1 MPARKAPRAP
11 LISIDMRSDG
21 LVVDDE
27 RLTQRLLSRLLAA
40 LLQAH
45 GEGLARA
52 EAPSTRAALRDRMA
66 GLPELHRTQLWRALQ
81 CLDDSPLRGLVQC
94 AGRSAGPFWLDD
106 EELQR
111 CRITVQGKRLTATAL
126 AGFLGQRRDAAG
138 ALPVL
143 SLPSPR
149 RATARGT
156 ASSLP
161 SLGYVAALA
170 RADMLIDRGELYPA
184 RQALQDAQAHLRT
197 DDALEAAALSMRRAR
212 VARRLGDWAGVQ
224 AELRELAVI
233 AQRARLSPA
242 ARRQLDARQHLLA
255 AWHLYGSLGNTAAAL
270 ARLQQVD
277 AAAQTADLH
286 LCSDCCNLGGI
297 LLRELALS
305 EGDSTRAA
313 QATACLGEAV
323 RSAALAGLPD
333 ALQIAA
339 ANLANSL
346 SALHEAG
353 LLPQQQA
360 GTAVDWLLLSEA
372 VCAQW
377 SIGRSSLLNMV
388 FLLRLAAAHDLDF
401 ARVSAA
407 ARAQGQT
414 LHARSF
420 AALAADTWT
429 TRERVHSQ
437 IPVEQRCAF
446 FLMWATHAAREQ
458 DRVSAL
464 ELCSRVLR
472 EKRKLRDAMAR
483 SRYEDEVQRLRAMLT
498 TVPAPARGATAGRKA
513 MRVAK
518 RL

>member
-1 MPARKAPRAP
+1 MPARPAPRAP
-11 LISIDMRSDG
+11 LISIDLCSDG
-21 LVVDDE
+21 FVVDGE
-27 RLTQRLLSRLLAA
+27 RLPRRLLSRLLAA

-45 GEGLARA
+45 AEGLARDTT
-52 EAPSTRAALRDRMA
+52 PCTRAALRDRIV

-81 CLDDSPLRGLVQC
+81 GLDDSPLRGLVCC

-106 EELQR
+106 ALLRR
-111 CRITVQGKRLTATAL
+111 CRITVQGKRLTTASL
-126 AGFLGQRRDAAG
+126 AAFLGQQRDAADVV
-138 ALPVL
+138 PVL
-143 SLPSPR
+143 SLPPR
-149 RATARGT
+149 RTARST
-156 ASSLP
+156 AGSLP

-170 RADMLIDRGELYPA
+170 RADLLIDRGELYPA
-184 RQALQDAQAHLRT
+184 RQALQDAQLHLRA

-224 AELRELAVI
+224 VELRELAVI

-270 ARLQQVD
+270 ARLLQVD
-277 AAAQTADLH
+277 AAAQAADLH
-286 LCSDCCNLGGI
+286 LCSDCCNLRGI

-305 EGDSTRAA
+305 EADATRAA
-313 QATACLGEAV
+313 QAMACLGEAV

-360 GTAVDWLLLSEA
+360 GTAVDWLLLSES

-388 FLLRLAAAHDLDF
+388 FLLRLAVAHDLDF

-429 TRERVHSQ
+429 ARERVHSQ

-446 FLMWATHAAREQ
+446 FLMWATHATREQ

-464 ELCSRVLR
+464 ELCGRVLR
-472 EKRKLRDAMAR
+472 EKRKLRDAVAR
-483 SRYEDEVQRLRAMLT
+483 SRYEEEVQRLRAMLT
-498 TVPAPARGATAGRKA
+498 AVPSPAREASTTRKA
-513 MRVAK
+513 VRVAK
-518 RL
+518 PR